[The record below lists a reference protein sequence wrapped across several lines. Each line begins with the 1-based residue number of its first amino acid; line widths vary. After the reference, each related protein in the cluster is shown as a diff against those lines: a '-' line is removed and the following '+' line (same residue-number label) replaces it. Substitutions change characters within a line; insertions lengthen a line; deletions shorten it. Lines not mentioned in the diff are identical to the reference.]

1 MPEMHDK
8 SLESIS
14 AMMDGEVE
22 GFVLRRAIER
32 TASDTELKDK
42 WHRYHLAQD
51 IMQSRDVELSVK
63 GKKIDLVASV
73 SAALEDE
80 PVYSSANIEKS
91 EQKIASV
98 QTKQANT
105 WWKPVASMAVA
116 ASVTAVVLLGS
127 GQFTTSPVDSS
138 VNTFASAQS
147 VDDAM
152 PASRFGNQLS
162 TVSATARDAQPNSL
176 RAAHGM
182 EQYIQTHNDLAYSG
196 EGQWQVNWMPEGF
209 AKVKE
214 SITRGAEVLL
224 YQKGESTI
232 SINIESIGTQASTH
246 GVLSAN
252 DLLAYGVNVNDK
264 FVTVVGKLSA
274 QDAAKIAASV
284 SVKESK

>member
-1 MPEMHDK
+1 MHDK

-22 GFVLRRAIER
+22 SFVLRRAIER
-32 TASDTELKDK
+32 TASDTELKNK

-51 IMQSRDVELSVK
+51 IMQGRDVELSVK

-73 SAALEDE
+73 SAAIEDE
-80 PVYSSANIEKS
+80 PVYSSATIEKA
-91 EQKIASV
+91 EQLSS
-98 QTKQANT
+98 QKQVKPANV

-127 GQFTTSPVDSS
+127 GQFTNSPVDSS
-138 VNTFASAQS
+138 ANTFAAAQS
-147 VDDAM
+147 VDDTV
-152 PASRFGNQLS
+152 PVSRFGNELS
-162 TVSATARDAQPNSL
+162 TVSASVRDTQPNSL

-182 EQYIQTHNDLAYSG
+182 EQYIQIHNDLAYDG
-196 EGQWQVNWMPEGF
+196 AGQWQVNWVPQGY

-214 SITRGAEVLL
+214 SITSGAEVLL
-224 YQKGESTI
+224 YQNGDSTI
-232 SINIESIGTQASTH
+232 SVNIESIGSQASTH
-246 GVLSAN
+246 GVLNAD

-284 SVKESK
+284 SVKESQ

>member
-1 MPEMHDK
+1 MHDK

-22 GFVLRRAIER
+22 SFVLRRAIER
-32 TASDTELKDK
+32 TASDAELKNK

-51 IMQSRDVELSVK
+51 IMQGRDVELSVK
-63 GKKIDLVASV
+63 GKRIDLVASI
-73 SAALEDE
+73 SAAIEDE
-80 PVYSSANIEKS
+80 PVYSSANIEKA
-91 EQKIASV
+91 EQKSSKV
-98 QTKQANT
+98 QIKQANT

-127 GQFTTSPVDSS
+127 GQFTTSPVGNSA
-138 VNTFASAQS
+138 NTFASAQS
-147 VDDAM
+147 VDDAV
-152 PASRFGNQLS
+152 PVSRFGNQLS
-162 TVSATARDAQPNSL
+162 TVSATPRDTQPNSL

-182 EQYIQTHNDLAYSG
+182 EQYIQTHNDLAYNG
-196 EGQWQVNWMPEGF
+196 EGQWQVNWLPEGF

-214 SITRGAEVLL
+214 SITSGAEVLL
-224 YQKGESTI
+224 YKKDDSTI

-246 GVLSAN
+246 GVLSSN

-284 SVKESK
+284 SAKEIK